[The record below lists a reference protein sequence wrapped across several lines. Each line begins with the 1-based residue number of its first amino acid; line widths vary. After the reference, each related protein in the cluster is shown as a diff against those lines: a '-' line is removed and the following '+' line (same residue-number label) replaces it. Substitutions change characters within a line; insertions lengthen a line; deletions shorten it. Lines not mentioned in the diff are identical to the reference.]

1 MEMWI
6 IKDFIKAM
14 CVLAGFP
21 IDALIWLWV
30 AEDIDDGNTSILF
43 RIFAGLWI
51 VLHIIGVIWLVYW
64 TWH

>member
-1 MEMWI
+1 MKIQI

-14 CVLAGFP
+14 CVFAGFP

-30 AEDIDDGNTSILF
+30 AEDIDDGSTSILY

-51 VLHIIGVIWLVYW
+51 ALHIIGVIWLVMW
-64 TWH
+64 AWN